1 MFSTHVSIRGT
12 KNDWPSSEV
21 LCLSDLRLSWFYSA
35 PLKKCVVSL
44 SDFTSLRVSL
54 NLFLP
59 RLLVISLM
67 SPNSSILFSLKNSY
81 CWRSVISCRLECHQ
95 RSTRPFGMESMLFS
109 LSHHIKKIPLRTC
122 HICHDHWHFL
132 FSLDSYCRPIR
143 MGRYSKCWNGACF
156 LPSFPSL
163 RMT

>member
-1 MFSTHVSIRGT
+1 M
-12 KNDWPSSEV
+12 V
-21 LCLSDLRLSWFYSA
+21 L
-35 PLKKCVVSL
+35 L

-59 RLLVISLM
+59 RLLVIFIDVS
-67 SPNSSILFSLKNSY
+67 NSSILFSLKNSY
-81 CWRSVISCRLECHQ
+81 CWRSVISCRIECHQ

-109 LSHHIKKIPLRTC
+109 LSHHMQKISLRTC

-132 FSLDSYCRPIR
+132 FSSDPYCRPIR

-163 RMT
+163 RMDSTYIFPSNNRYVFPKVLVTSFSKDVKKKHVYLSEDC